1 MMHAKINVCS
11 MRGGIPINMIEID
24 EFIVPNYK
32 ECASLL
38 IAFDR
43 NG

>member
-1 MMHAKINVCS
+1 MMHSKINFCP
-11 MRGGIPINMIEID
+11 MRGGIPIHMIEID
-24 EFIVPNYK
+24 EFLVPYYK
-32 ECASLL
+32 EGASLL